1 MVICSNHVMY
11 FNKTIAEKYQIPDIY
26 ALIREGKWTLDK
38 LAEFAMPVTSDL
50 NGDNIMDENDLWGF
64 ITTSG
69 STSVFLPSCDQPI
82 MKTGDDGIPT
92 LALNTPKMVTIIE
105 KLYKLCIESG
115 DTLFAGIDKELDFLQ
130 AVHGGTQ
137 SLL

>member
-64 ITTSG
+64 IN
-69 STSVFLPSCDQPI
+69 D
-82 MKTGDDGIPT
+82 KR
-92 LALNTPKMVTIIE
+92 
-105 KLYKLCIESG
+105 
-115 DTLFAGIDKELDFLQ
+115 IDEHFPPVLRPADNEDRR
-130 AVHGGTQ
+130 
-137 SLL
+137 